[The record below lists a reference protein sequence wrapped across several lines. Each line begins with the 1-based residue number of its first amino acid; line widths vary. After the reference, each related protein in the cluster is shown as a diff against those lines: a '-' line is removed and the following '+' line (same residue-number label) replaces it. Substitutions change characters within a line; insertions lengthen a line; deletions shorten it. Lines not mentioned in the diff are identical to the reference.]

1 VFIFIVCR
9 FLTVFKRENM
19 TPRNRLQTYYG
30 YAFESFATSA
40 TPKSSDDT
48 SRLPNGWSG
57 DVNTN
62 VQWCSVVKTKLGNLR
77 LLVGGEVDCVREKY
91 TGQPDTFVELKTS
104 MVIRGQSDEARFEKK
119 LLKFYFQSFLLGVP
133 VCLIPM
139 SSFFRSR

>member
-1 VFIFIVCR
+1 MNVAGVLYFEEHATEAKLKEKYVFIFIGCHY
-9 FLTVFKRENM
+9 LTVFKRENM

-77 LLVGGEVDCVREKY
+77 LLVGGEVDCVRG
-91 TGQPDTFVELKTS
+91 TLTS
-104 MVIRGQSDEARFEKK
+104 ICY
-119 LLKFYFQSFLLGVP
+119 L
-133 VCLIPM
+133 
-139 SSFFRSR
+139 SRI